1 MDVNLLY
8 AFNMESQEPVA
19 VKPYPGNMLD
29 LIAVQDFIAD
39 FPVSSGLL
47 VMDKGFSSEA
57 NISKLKEIDGLSFI
71 IPLKQ
76 SARKVRD
83 NGLLE
88 PFASVL
94 DGYQEATILYKK
106 VKVND
111 SCFLYAFRDP
121 RCAYEQQVGYI
132 SFGKKKGTYSEDKF
146 LSKLDQFG
154 LIVFESKSDLN
165 PLEVYRAYAGRWEI
179 EVMFDLYKNLIDL
192 DTVNVQGDY
201 RLYATEFI
209 NYLSVIIDSRVKRL
223 LSSNP
228 VASKYS
234 FRQVF
239 RFLSKLKRVR
249 LADSVSWAPNASVKY
264 VAELAKALCIGD

>member
-1 MDVNLLY
+1 
-8 AFNMESQEPVA
+8 MESQEPVA

-121 RCAYEQQVGYI
+121 RCAYEQRSVGTC
-132 SFGKKKGTYSEDKF
+132 GNRE
-146 LSKLDQFG
+146 
-154 LIVFESKSDLN
+154 
-165 PLEVYRAYAGRWEI
+165 
-179 EVMFDLYKNLIDL
+179 NLIMREEPVIPVIASEISLRDVGFPAVGTV
-192 DTVNVQGDY
+192 DTVVGAYPQP
-201 RLYATEFI
+201 F
-209 NYLSVIIDSRVKRL
+209 
-223 LSSNP
+223 
-228 VASKYS
+228 VAVDDK
-234 FRQVF
+234 
-239 RFLSKLKRVR
+239 
-249 LADSVSWAPNASVKY
+249 
-264 VAELAKALCIGD
+264 